1 MRSSLALLCSFFYA
15 VIFSFSLNAQAI
27 DSNQTNWSMPG
38 MNSPENLKTIYTY
51 DPITGFYIA
60 QKYIG
65 NIPLGSPVY
74 YSKEDYSAMVFAK
87 QELEGWRSRWSQGS
101 SSDTREGSSI
111 VPDMNLSNNL
121 LKDLFGSDELEIRP
135 QGTAEL
141 RFGLRFQHIK
151 NPIVPERNR
160 KTLAFDFD
168 QKMQVNATGKL
179 GERLDLQINY
189 DTEATFGF
197 ENKMKLNF
205 KGLEDDIVKSLE
217 MGNVSM
223 PTGSSLIT
231 GAQSLFGLKGEFQFG
246 KTTLTTVVAEQRSQS
261 QSLNIQGGATTQDF
275 LIKGDAYEA
284 NRHFFLSHYYRDHY
298 EQWLST
304 LPVIQSPIQITRLEV
319 WVTNRRTTPTEVRN
333 ILAFTDLGE
342 GESKAWRSTNANRNG
357 DVIFPGPTIDPFP
370 SNRLNRLDPNELL
383 LRFPNVR
390 DAATAGSSLIAS
402 GYDANVEYSELTN
415 ARKLQPNEYTFH
427 PQLGYMTLN
436 TSLNQD
442 EVLAVA
448 YQYTAKGRTYQVGE
462 FSNDG
467 IMAPKSLILKLV
479 KHTLLNVKSPL
490 WDLMM
495 KNVYSLNA
503 FQLSKEDFRLEVMY
517 MNDATGLPIPFLPK
531 STVKDRLLIQVLDMD
546 HVNNNNDPFPDGLF
560 DYVEGVT
567 VLSQKGRVIL
577 PVLEPF
583 GSSLSEK
590 LSTLDEKDK
599 YVYQQLYDSTL
610 FRAQEQTQLNKFLI
624 RGKYKSAGGSLIQL
638 NSFNIPR
645 GSISVTAGGSK
656 LIENQDFTV
665 DYSLGQVRILNE
677 SLLQSGMPIKVSFE
691 NNTMFNFQAK
701 TFSGLALEHEISK
714 DWTLGGTFLRLAERP
729 LTQKVNSG
737 DEPIANNI
745 WGFQTQYQKNLPGLT
760 RFLDR
765 LPFVSTNA
773 PSKIQIQAEIAQ
785 LLPGSPKAIKINGE
799 ATTYL
804 DDFET
809 SQTTIDLRGTTT
821 WHLASTPEGQSKLF
835 PEAYLSNNWAY
846 NANRARMSWYI
857 IDPSFFA
864 NNSQTPENI
873 RNNPAV
879 TSDHQQRLVPLA
891 EVFPNVPLQ
900 PGMATNVAMF
910 DLQFDPNERGPYNYD
925 VSGYPNY
932 SAGLNPDG
940 SLIDPKS
947 RWAGIMR
954 QLSIN
959 NFEEQNIEFIQFW
972 MMDPFLDNS
981 TAMGG
986 DLYFHLG
993 NLSEDILKDGRQS
1006 FENGLSSSG
1015 QPIDVDSSV
1024 WGYTSK
1030 YQPVVQAFDNDPNS
1044 RIHQDV
1050 GLDGLNDARES
1061 RLKGNSGQSY
1071 LNSLNNAFGINST
1084 AYVNGAKDPS
1094 ADNFSY
1100 YRGPNQDSVDA
1111 DILNRY
1117 RYFNNP
1123 DGNSQTTLINGLP
1136 ATYTNLPDKED
1147 VNRDATLNKSEQYFQ
1162 YHISMRPEDLV
1173 IGKNHI
1179 ADIYET
1185 QTDLLPDNTRRP
1197 VRWIQF
1203 KIPVFEPNKR
1213 IGGASDFRSIRF
1225 MRMIMKGWGAP
1236 TVLRFARLDLVRGEW
1251 RRYRFS
1257 LEESR
1262 ELIPVDA
1269 TDETT
1274 FVMNAVNLE
1283 ENGGRKPIPYVLPP
1297 GIVRQVLQ
1305 GNTSLVQ
1312 QNEQSL
1318 SLRVCGL
1325 RDGDARAAFKNT
1337 NIDMRMNKRL
1347 RLFAHAEAGEAS
1359 EQLIDGDLR
1368 LFIRFGNDYSQN
1380 YYEYEI
1386 PLEVTPWG
1394 SNDPGIV
1401 WPLSNEIDL
1410 AFEDLTNLKLERDAA
1425 MIGNASI
1432 QIDIPYEKQ
1441 EVDGKGILRVVGVPN
1456 LGNVRTILMGVRN
1469 PKKRSTASSDDGMD
1483 KCAEIWVNELRMTEF
1498 DNRGGISAIART
1510 TTQLADLGQVALSG
1524 TYSTVGFGSLD
1535 MSPQERNKFSAAT
1548 YDFQTNIELT
1558 RFLPFKTRLR
1568 LPLFINNAQDWK
1580 TPMFNPLNP
1589 DIEMSRALKN
1599 MQGANDRDSLRKLV
1613 ADKITRRGFNFT
1625 NVRFERSSGTKS
1637 PGPNVSRG
1645 SPSKDKVKNSR
1656 KKSNLKSGARAPTP
1670 FDISNWTA
1678 SYSFNEIMRS
1688 DANTLKDDRE
1698 EHKGTLLYNF
1708 QTNPFSLQPFKKI
1721 RNKNLTLI
1729 KDFNVNLTPS
1739 KISVRGDVLRSIQT
1753 MKMRNVDNPNFKLP
1767 TMFSKNFTMDRK
1779 YNVVWDLSKG
1789 IKFDYAAR
1797 MRVRVDELPGSNKID
1812 TVKSFLDSNLIA
1824 GGRPVEYHHTINTS
1838 WNIPINKLPYMD
1850 FAQVQLRYTADYDW
1864 KANSLLASIQKID
1877 SLDFGN
1883 IIENSG
1889 KWNGTAN
1896 LNFATFYKKFEWYK
1910 KLKKGSGKTSRG
1922 ARTSMEQR
1930 LTGKTSSNLKKKK
1943 KKEDEKDG
1951 IGKKVL
1957 IAAVDMVTLVKSVNI
1972 SGTLNTGMYL
1982 PGFNPRPVLSG
1993 LSPSQAMAPGLD
2005 VLFGLPVDIAS
2016 RASDSDNNWLIKNPN
2031 QPNRYLRTE
2040 TRTFNARA
2048 QLEPITD
2055 FRITLKATQ
2064 NYGSQNSS
2072 TYRYTEG
2079 VGIDSLYSKGFHPF
2093 SPQNTETFSTS
2104 WLSLRSAFDTSKAP
2118 SYGSRAFDIFL
2129 ENRLK
2134 FSKQFSDSALIY
2146 IPGYS
2151 QSQIMESDSS
2161 RYGWDGYSVLQSDV
2175 LINSFFS
2182 AYGYQKP
2189 ETMKRIN
2196 FKSLVPMPNWSI
2208 NYTGLMRLK
2217 KFRKVFTAFSLSH
2230 TYANNLTVQG
2240 IQTNMLRAQNI
2251 QNNPTNAFPR
2261 NSNLDIIPEM
2271 QIGQV
2276 SISESFSPLI
2286 GVDVRTRTNT
2296 SFKFEIGK
2304 QRQIALSMAN
2314 NQITESKSTDI
2325 TVGLGYII
2333 RDVQF
2338 TIVDDAGQRNN
2349 IKSNLELKIDV
2360 RVSDNQTVIRRI
2372 LEGFNQP
2379 TAGQRRTTIKLT
2391 ADYRLSRRLA
2401 AQFYYDQTIST
2412 FKTSMAFPTN
2422 QWQSGIALR
2431 LNLGS

>member
-1 MRSSLALLCSFFYA
+1 MRLKPKFFFSFFFA
-15 VIFSFSLNAQAI
+15 VIISIGSNAQGI
-27 DSNQTNWSMPG
+27 DSNATNWSMPG
-38 MNSPENLKTIYTY
+38 IDIPKNISISYTY
-51 DPITGFYIA
+51 DPVTGFYIG

-65 NIPLGSPVY
+65 ETPIGSPIY
-74 YSKEDYSAMVFAK
+74 YSEEDYRKMIFQQ
-87 QELEGWRSRWSQGS
+87 QELDGWSSRWSQGS
-101 SSDTREGSSI
+101 SADQRNGVNI
-111 VPDMNLSNNL
+111 VPDMNLGSNL
-121 LKDLFGSDELEIRP
+121 IEDIFGSDELEIRP

-160 KTLAFDFD
+160 KNLAFDFD

-205 KGLEDDIVKSLE
+205 KGLEDDIIKSLE

-231 GAQSLFGLKGEFQFG
+231 GAQSLFGLKGKFQFG
-246 KTTLTTVVAEQRSQS
+246 KTTVTAVLAEQRSQS
-261 QSLNIQGGATTQDF
+261 QSLNIQGGATTQEF
-275 LIKGDAYEA
+275 LIQGDAYEA
-284 NRHFFLSHYYRDHY
+284 NRHFFLSHHFRNNY

-304 LPVIQSPIQITRLEV
+304 LPVIQSPVQITRVEV

-333 ILAFTDLGE
+333 IIAFTDLGE
-342 GESKAWRSTNANRNG
+342 GEARAWRSTSANRNG
-357 DVIFPGPTIDPFP
+357 DIIFPGQSIDPLP
-370 SNRLNRLDPNELL
+370 SNRVNRLDPNDLL
-383 LRFPNVR
+383 TRFPNIR
-390 DAATAGSSLIAS
+390 DAASASSSLIAS
-402 GYDANVEYSELTN
+402 GYDPNVEYSELTN
-415 ARKLQPNEYTFH
+415 ARKLQSNEYTFH
-427 PQLGYMTLN
+427 PQLGYLTLN

-448 YQYTAKGRTYQVGE
+448 YQYTANGRTYQVGE

-467 IMAPKSLILKLV
+467 IMAPKSLVLKLL
-479 KHTLLNVKSPL
+479 KHTLLDVKSPL

-503 FQLSKEDFRLEVMY
+503 FQLSQEDFRLEVMY
-517 MNDATGLPIPFLPK
+517 LNDDTGLPIPFLPE
-531 STVKDRLLIQVLDMD
+531 STVKDKLLIQVLDMD
-546 HVNNNNDPFPDGLF
+546 YVNNNNDPFPDGLF

-583 GSSLSEK
+583 GSSLSSK
-590 LSTLDEKDK
+590 LSNQSEKEK
-599 YVYQQLYDSTL
+599 YVFQQLYDSTL

-624 RGKYKSAGGSLIQL
+624 RGRYKSAGGSLIQL

-645 GSISVTAGGSK
+645 GSISVTAGGAK
-656 LIENQDFTV
+656 LIENQDYTV

-677 SLLQSGMPIKVSFE
+677 SILQSGMPVKVSFE

-701 TFSGLALEHEISK
+701 TFSGLAVEHEVSK
-714 DWTLGGTFLRLAERP
+714 DWTVGGTFLRLAERP
-729 LTQKVNSG
+729 LTQKVNTT
-737 DEPIANNI
+737 EIPIANSI

-760 RFLDR
+760 RFMDK
-765 LPFVSTNA
+765 LPFISTNA

-785 LLPGSPKAIKINGE
+785 LLPGSPKGIKINGD

-821 WHLASTPEGQSKLF
+821 WHLASTPEGQTKLF
-835 PEAYLSNNWAY
+835 PEASLSNNWAY
-846 NANRARMSWYI
+846 NSNRARISWYI

-864 NNSQTPENI
+864 NNSQTPQNI
-873 RNNPAV
+873 RGNPSI
-879 TSDHQQRLVPLA
+879 TSDHRQRLVPLN

-900 PGMATNVAMF
+900 PGMARNIAMF
-910 DLQFDPNERGPYNYD
+910 DLQFDPNERGPYNFD
-925 VSGYPNY
+925 VAGYPNY
-932 SAGLNPDG
+932 SQGINSDG
-940 SLIDPKS
+940 FLIDPKS
-947 RWAGIMR
+947 RWGGIMR

-972 MMDPFLDNS
+972 MLDPFLDNP

-1015 QPIDVDSSV
+1015 QLIDLDSSV
-1024 WGYTSK
+1024 WGYTSR
-1030 YQPVVQAFDNDPNS
+1030 YQPVVQAFDNDPSS
-1044 RIHQDV
+1044 RVHQDV
-1050 GLDGLNDARES
+1050 GLDGMGDNREA
-1061 RLKGNSGQSY
+1061 RLKGEDSQTYLSKLSNVFGTNSQ
-1071 LNSLNNAFGINST
+1071 
-1084 AYVNGAKDPS
+1084 AYIKAIKDPS
-1094 ADNFSY
+1094 GDNFSY
-1100 YRGPNQDSVDA
+1100 YRGPDQDSMNS
-1111 DILNRY
+1111 DILQRY
-1117 RYFNNP
+1117 RYFNNT

-1179 ADIYET
+1179 ADIFET

-1203 KIPVFEPNKR
+1203 KIPVFEASKR

-1225 MRMIMKGWGAP
+1225 LRMILKGWEES
-1236 TVLRFARLDLVRGEW
+1236 TVLRMARLDLVRGEW

-1262 ELIPVDA
+1262 EMIPIDA
-1269 TDETT
+1269 SDETS

-1297 GIVRQVLQ
+1297 GIERQVLL

-1318 SLRVCGL
+1318 SMRVCGL

-1337 NIDMRMNKRL
+1337 SIDMRMNKRL
-1347 RLFAHAEAGEAS
+1347 RLFTHVEAGNQF
-1359 EQLIDGDLR
+1359 EQLNDDDLK
-1368 LFIRFGNDYSQN
+1368 LFIRLGNDYSQN

-1386 PLEVTPWG
+1386 PLKVTPWG
-1394 SNDPGIV
+1394 SSDPGIV
-1401 WPLSNEIDL
+1401 WPGSNEIDL
-1410 AFEDLTNLKLERDAA
+1410 AFEELTNLKLSRDKAQ
-1425 MIGNASI
+1425 ISNSI
-1432 QIDIPYEKQ
+1432 IYQ
-1441 EVDGKGILRVVGVPN
+1441 EQESDGEGIIKVLGAPN
-1456 LGNVRTILMGVRN
+1456 LGNVRTIMIGVRN
-1469 PKKRSTASSDDGMD
+1469 PKKRSSGSSDDGLD
-1483 KCAEIWVNELRMTEF
+1483 KCAEVWVNELRMTDF
-1498 DNRGGISAIART
+1498 DNRGGVSALARSN
-1510 TTQLADLGQVALSG
+1510 TQLADIGQVALSG

-1548 YDFQTNIELT
+1548 YDFQTNLELS
-1558 RFLPFKTRLR
+1558 RLLPFKTRLR

-1589 DIEMSRALKN
+1589 DIEMIKALQNLNSK
-1599 MQGANDRDSLRKLV
+1599 DERSELRDLV
-1613 ADKITRRGFNFT
+1613 ADRTVRRGFNFT
-1625 NVRFERSSGTKS
+1625 NVRFDRSMGQNRNSKVSKASS
-1637 PGPNVSRG
+1637 PEKGNQMNKLSKGNNNVNQ
-1645 SPSKDKVKNSR
+1645 KAKF
-1656 KKSNLKSGARAPTP
+1656 RAPNP
-1670 FDISNWTA
+1670 FDISNWAA
-1678 SYSFNEIMRS
+1678 SYSFNEVLKS
-1688 DANTLKDDRE
+1688 DANTMRDDRE
-1698 EHKGTLLYNF
+1698 EHKATLIYNF
-1708 QTNPFSLQPFKKI
+1708 QTTPLNIQPFKRIK
-1721 RNKNLTLI
+1721 NKNLALI
-1729 KDFNVNLTPS
+1729 KDWNFNLTPS

-1753 MKMRNVDNPNFKLP
+1753 MKMRNVDNPLFDLP
-1767 TMFSKNFTMDRK
+1767 EMFSKNFTMDRN

-1789 IKFDYAAR
+1789 LKFDYTSR
-1797 MRVRVDELPGSNKID
+1797 MRVRVDELPGSNSID
-1812 TVKSFLDSNLIA
+1812 SVKTFLVENLRN

-1838 WNIPINKLPYMD
+1838 WNIPINKLPFME
-1850 FAQVQLRYTADYDW
+1850 FTQFQLRYTADYDW
-1864 KANSLLASIQKID
+1864 KANSLLASIQSID

-1896 LNFATFYKKFEWYK
+1896 LNFANFYNKFSWYK
-1910 KLKKGSGKTSRG
+1910 KLKQNGGAKSRG
-1922 ARTSMEQR
+1922 ARSAMEQR
-1930 LTGKTSSNLKKKK
+1930 LTGNNTKSSNKEEKKK
-1943 KKEDEKDG
+1943 DSF
-1951 IGKKVL
+1951 GKKIL
-1957 IAAVDMVTLVKSVNI
+1957 IATVDAITLVKSINL
-1972 SGTLNTGMYL
+1972 SGTLNTGLYL

-1993 LSPSQAMAPGLD
+1993 FSPSDAMAPGLD
-2005 VLFGLPVDIAS
+2005 MLFGLPIDIAG
-2016 RASDSDNNWLIKNPN
+2016 RAGDNSNSWLIKNPN
-2031 QPNRYLRTE
+2031 QPNRYLKTE
-2040 TRTFNARA
+2040 TRSFNGRA
-2048 QLEPITD
+2048 QLEPFKD
-2055 FRITLKATQ
+2055 FRITMTANQ
-2064 NYGSQNSS
+2064 NYGSQMSS
-2072 TYRYTEG
+2072 TFRYTDG
-2079 VGIDSLYSKGFHPF
+2079 LGLDSMYSKGFHHF
-2093 SPQNTETFSTS
+2093 SPQNIETFSTS
-2104 WLSLRSAFDTSKAP
+2104 WLSLKSAFDTSSAP
-2118 SYGSRAFDIFL
+2118 GYGSAAFNDFL
-2129 ENRLK
+2129 KNRLE
-2134 FSKQFSDSALIY
+2134 FSQQLSDSALNH
-2146 IPGYS
+2146 IPGYI
-2151 QSQIMESDSS
+2151 QTFIGEPDSS
-2161 RYGWDGYSVLQSDV
+2161 RYGFDGYSVLQSEV
-2175 LINSFFS
+2175 LLNSFFS
-2182 AYGYQKP
+2182 AYGYQDAQS
-2189 ETMKRIN
+2189 MSRVD
-2196 FKSLVPMPNWSI
+2196 FKSIFPMPNWSI
-2208 NYTGLMRLK
+2208 NYTGLMRIK
-2217 KFRKVFTAFSLSH
+2217 SFRKVFTAFAMSH
-2230 TYANNLTVQG
+2230 SYKNNLTVQN

-2251 QNNPTNAFPR
+2251 QNDPSNPFPR
-2261 NSNLDIIPEM
+2261 NANLDILPEM

-2276 SISESFSPLI
+2276 SISESFAPLI
-2286 GVDVRTRTNT
+2286 GIDVRTRKNT
-2296 SFKFEIGK
+2296 SFKFEVGK
-2304 QRQIALSMAN
+2304 QRQIALSLAN
-2314 NQITESKSTDI
+2314 NQITESKATDV
-2325 TVGLGYII
+2325 TFGLGYII

-2338 TIVDDAGQRNN
+2338 TIVDESGQRNN
-2349 IKSNLELKIDV
+2349 IKSNLELKLDV
-2360 RVSDNQTVIRRI
+2360 RISDNQTVIRRI

-2431 LNLGS
+2431 LNLGN

>member
-1 MRSSLALLCSFFYA
+1 MRSYRVFCSFFFT
-15 VIFSFSLNAQAI
+15 VILSVGLNAQVV

-38 MNSPENLKTIYTY
+38 INTPNNIKTIYTY
-51 DPITGFYIA
+51 DSITGFYIG
-60 QKYIG
+60 QRYIG
-65 NIPLGSPVY
+65 NIPMGSPIY
-74 YSKEDYSAMVFAK
+74 LSKEDYSKMIFSQ
-87 QELEGWRSRWSQGS
+87 QEIDGWKSRWSQGS
-101 SSDTREGSSI
+101 SADKREGSSI

-121 LKDLFGSDELEIRP
+121 IEDIFGSDELEIRP

-205 KGLEDDIVKSLE
+205 KGLEDDIIKSLE

-231 GAQSLFGLKGEFQFG
+231 GAQSLFGLKGKFQFG
-246 KTTLTTVVAEQRSQS
+246 KTMVTGVVAEQRSQS
-261 QSLNIQGGATTQDF
+261 QSLNIQGGATTQEF
-275 LIKGDAYEA
+275 SIKGDSYEA
-284 NRHFFLSHYYRDHY
+284 NRHFFLSHYFRDHY

-304 LPVIQSPIQITRLEV
+304 LPVIQSPIQITRVEV

-333 ILAFTDLGE
+333 IIAFTDLGE

-357 DVIFPGPTIDPFP
+357 DVIFPGPTIDPLP
-370 SNRLNRLDPNELL
+370 SNRINRLDPKELL

-390 DAATAGSSLIAS
+390 DAATAGTSLITS

-415 ARKLQPNEYTFH
+415 ARKLQANEYTFH

-448 YQYTAKGRTYQVGE
+448 YQYTANGRTYQVGE

-503 FQLSKEDFRLEVMY
+503 FQLSREDFRLEVMY

-531 STVKDRLLIQVLDMD
+531 STVKDKLLIQVLDMD
-546 HVNNNNDPFPDGLF
+546 YVNNNNDPFPDGLF

-583 GSSLSEK
+583 GSSLSNK
-590 LSTLDEKDK
+590 LSNQDEKDR
-599 YVYQQLYDSTL
+599 YVFQQLYDSTL

-624 RGKYKSAGGSLIQL
+624 RGRYKSAGGSVIQL

-656 LIENQDFTV
+656 LVENQDFTV

-701 TFSGLALEHEISK
+701 TFSGLAIEHEVSK
-714 DWTLGGTFLRLAERP
+714 DWKIGGTFLRLAERP

-737 DEPIANNI
+737 DEPIANSI

-760 RFLDR
+760 RFMDK
-765 LPFVSTNA
+765 LPFISTNA
-773 PSKIQIQAEIAQ
+773 PSRIQIQAEVAQ
-785 LLPGSPKAIKINGE
+785 LLPGSPKGIKINGD

-821 WHLASTPEGQSKLF
+821 WHLASTPEGQNQLF
-835 PEAYLSNNWAY
+835 PEASLSNDWAY

-864 NNSQTPENI
+864 NNSQTPNNI
-873 RNNPAV
+873 RNNPGI
-879 TSDHQQRLVPLA
+879 TSDHRQRLVPLA

-900 PGMATNVAMF
+900 PGMATNIAMF
-910 DLQFDPNERGPYNYD
+910 DLQFDPNERGPYNFD
-925 VSGYPNY
+925 VSGFSNY
-932 SAGLNPDG
+932 SKGLNLDG
-940 SLIDPKS
+940 SLADPKS

-972 MMDPFLDNS
+972 MMDPFLDNP

-1015 QPIDVDSSV
+1015 LPVDVDSSV

-1030 YQPVVQAFDNDPNS
+1030 YQPVVQAFDNDPSS
-1044 RIHQDV
+1044 RVHQDV
-1050 GLDGLNDARES
+1050 GLDGLGDIRES
-1061 RLKGNSGQSY
+1061 RLKGNVGQTY
-1071 LNSLNNAFGINST
+1071 LSSLTDAFGGNSI
-1084 AYVNGAKDPS
+1084 AYQKAFQDPS
-1094 ADNFSY
+1094 GDNFLY
-1100 YRGPNQDSVDA
+1100 YRGPSQDSADA
-1111 DILNRY
+1111 DILKRY

-1185 QTDLLPDNTRRP
+1185 QTDLLPDNTRKS

-1203 KIPVFEPNKR
+1203 KIPVFEPSKR

-1225 MRMIMKGWGAP
+1225 MRMIMKGWEEA

-1269 TDETT
+1269 MDETT

-1297 GIVRQVLQ
+1297 GIQRQVLL

-1318 SLRVCGL
+1318 SMRVCGL

-1337 NIDMRMNKRL
+1337 SVDMRMNKRL
-1347 RLFAHAEAGEAS
+1347 RLFAHAEAGNQF
-1359 EQLIDGDLR
+1359 EQLNDGDLR
-1368 LFIRFGNDYSQN
+1368 LFIRLGNDYSQN

-1394 SNDPGIV
+1394 SSDPGIV
-1401 WPLSNEIDL
+1401 WPSSNEIDI
-1410 AFEDLTNLKLERDAA
+1410 AFEEFTNLKLKRDQAQ
-1425 MIGNASI
+1425 ISNSI
-1432 QIDIPYEKQ
+1432 VYQ
-1441 EVDGKGILRVVGVPN
+1441 ENKDEGEGVIRVLGVPN
-1456 LGNVRTILMGVRN
+1456 LGNVRTIMMGVRN
-1469 PKKRSTASSDDGMD
+1469 PKKRNTGSSDDGMD
-1483 KCAEIWVNELRMTEF
+1483 KCAEVWVNELRMTDF
-1498 DNRGGISAIART
+1498 DNRGGVSAIART
-1510 TTQLADLGQVALSG
+1510 TTQVADLGQIALSG

-1548 YDFQTNIELT
+1548 YDFQTNLELS
-1558 RFLPFKTRLR
+1558 RFLPFKTRLK

-1589 DIEMSRALKN
+1589 DIEMSKALESLNSAQERSDLRA
-1599 MQGANDRDSLRKLV
+1599 MV
-1613 ADKITRRGFNFT
+1613 ADRTVRRGFNFT
-1625 NVRFERSSGTKS
+1625 NVRVERSSGNNTS
-1637 PGPNVSRG
+1637 SPNVSRG
-1645 SPSKDKVKNSR
+1645 TPVNPN
-1656 KKSNLKSGARAPTP
+1656 KSNNKTKNKENLKKGARAPTP

-1678 SYSFNEIMRS
+1678 SYSFNEVLRS
-1688 DANTLKDDRE
+1688 DANTLRDDRE
-1698 EHKGTLLYNF
+1698 DHKASLIYNF
-1708 QTNPFSLQPFKKI
+1708 QTNPFNIQPFKKI
-1721 RNKNLTLI
+1721 KNKNLTLI
-1729 KDFNVNLTPS
+1729 KDLNLNLTPS
-1739 KISVRGDVLRSIQT
+1739 KISVRGDLIRSIQT
-1753 MKMRNVDNPNFKLP
+1753 MKMRNVDNPTFQLP
-1767 TMFSKNFTMDRK
+1767 EMFSKNFTMDRN

-1789 IKFDYAAR
+1789 IKLDYTSR
-1797 MRVRVDELPGSNKID
+1797 MRVRVDELPGSNSVD
-1812 TVKSFLDSNLIA
+1812 SVKSFLLDNIRA
-1824 GGRPVEYHHTINTS
+1824 GGRPVEYHHTVNTS
-1838 WNIPINKLPYMD
+1838 WNIPINKLPLMD
-1850 FAQVQLRYTADYDW
+1850 FAQLQLRYTADYDW
-1864 KANSLLASIQKID
+1864 KANSLLASRQSID
-1877 SLDFGN
+1877 SLDYGN

-1896 LNFATFYKKFEWYK
+1896 LNFATFYKNFSWYK
-1910 KLKKGSGKTSRG
+1910 KLKQGNNSKSRG
-1922 ARTSMEQR
+1922 ARTAMEQR
-1930 LTGKTSSNLKKKK
+1930 LIGNSPKNTKNKENQKTGL
-1943 KKEDEKDG
+1943 
-1951 IGKKVL
+1951 GKKIL
-1957 IAAVDMVTLVKSVNI
+1957 IAVVDIVTMIKSVNL
-1972 SGTLNTGMYL
+1972 SATLNTGLYL
-1982 PGFNPRPVLSG
+1982 PGFTPLPVFSG
-1993 LSPSQAMAPGLD
+1993 FSPDAAMSPGIDML
-2005 VLFGLPVDIAS
+2005 LGLPVDIAT
-2016 RASDSDNNWLIKNPN
+2016 RASNPSNNWLIKNPN
-2031 QPNRYLRTE
+2031 QPNRYLSTS
-2040 TRTFNARA
+2040 TQTFNARA
-2048 QLEPITD
+2048 QLEPIKD
-2055 FRITLKATQ
+2055 FRITLTATQ
-2064 NYGSQNSS
+2064 NYGLQESS

-2079 VGIDSLYSKGFHPF
+2079 LGVDSLYNKGFHHF
-2093 SPQNTETFSTS
+2093 SPQNMETFSTS
-2104 WLSLRSAFDTSKAP
+2104 WLSWRSAFDTSSAP
-2118 SYGSRAFDIFL
+2118 GYGSDAFEDFMKSRL
-2129 ENRLK
+2129 E
-2134 FSKQFSDSALIY
+2134 FSKQLSDSAVNH
-2146 IPGYS
+2146 IPGYI
-2151 QSQIMESDSS
+2151 QSFIEEVDSS
-2161 RYGWDGYSVLQSDV
+2161 RYGFDGYSVLQSDV
-2175 LINSFFS
+2175 LLNSFFA
-2182 AYGYQKP
+2182 AYGYQDSK
-2189 ETMKRIN
+2189 MMNRIDFN
-2196 FKSLVPMPNWSI
+2196 SVIPMPNWSI

-2217 KFRKVFTAFSLSH
+2217 SFRKVFTAFALSH
-2230 TYANNLTVQG
+2230 KYSNNLTVQN
-2240 IQTNMLRAQNI
+2240 IQTNMLRAQDI
-2251 QNNPTNAFPR
+2251 QNNPSNQFPR
-2261 NSNLDIIPEM
+2261 NSNLDILSEM

-2276 SISESFSPLI
+2276 SISESLSPLI
-2286 GVDVRTRTNT
+2286 GIDVRTRKNT

-2304 QRQIALSMAN
+2304 QRQVALSMAN
-2314 NQITESKSTDI
+2314 NQITESKATDI

-2338 TIVDDAGQRNN
+2338 TIVDEAGQRNN
-2349 IKSNLELKIDV
+2349 IKSNLELKLDV
-2360 RVSDNQTVIRRI
+2360 RISDNQTVIRRI

-2431 LNLGS
+2431 LNLGN